1 MKELWEHAILFYNL
15 PLTILLGLVLVFWLV
30 SVVGAVDLDGLDLDF
45 DVDADLDVDGEGA
58 ASGLSGIFGFAM
70 RFVNAQDVP
79 ITIILSL
86 LSVFMW
92 ATSLLANSYLNP
104 GHSGWIALGLFVG
117 NFFFS
122 AILVKATT
130 QPLRPFLRSLKAEDT
145 TEPLIGLVGTV
156 KSRVLDKD
164 FGQIEVPRISGA
176 PALLNA
182 ILPDGHDSLVR
193 GDQVLVFD
201 FDADRDKYLVKAN
214 RLPEAD
220 SLN

>member
-30 SVVGAVDLDGLDLDF
+30 SVLGAVDLDGLDLDF
-45 DVDADLDVDGEGA
+45 DVDADVDGDGA
-58 ASGLSGIFGFAM
+58 SSALSGIFGFAM

-79 ITIILSL
+79 VTIILSL

-104 GHSGWIALGLFVG
+104 NHSAWIALGLFLG

-122 AILVKATT
+122 AVLVKATT
-130 QPLRPFLRSLKAEDT
+130 QPLRPFLRSLKVEDT
-145 TEPLIGLVGTV
+145 PEPLIGLVGTV

-164 FGQIEVPRISGA
+164 FGQVEVPRISGA

-182 ILPDGHDSLVR
+182 ILPDGHESLVR
-193 GDQVLVFD
+193 GAQVLVFD
-201 FDADRDKYLVKAN
+201 FDAERDKYLVKAN
-214 RLPEAD
+214 SLSEAD